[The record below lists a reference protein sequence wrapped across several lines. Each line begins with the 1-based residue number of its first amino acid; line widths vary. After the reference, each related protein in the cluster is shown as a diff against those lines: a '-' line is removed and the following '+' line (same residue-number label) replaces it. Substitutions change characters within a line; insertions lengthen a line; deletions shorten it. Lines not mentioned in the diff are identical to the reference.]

1 MAAALAA
8 VDTALVLQPRNIRAL
23 LFKADHLE
31 RMAESRK
38 ALSFYQGA
46 LRVAETMAQVP
57 TDVEKGLQRASDIC
71 DRQAAQYEDYLL
83 QKLQEKGYKESDS
96 ERFSEAL
103 AIAFGKK
110 PVYYQQPTR
119 FYYPGLAQR
128 AFFKREEFPWL
139 KAIEAET
146 DVIRAELL
154 QLMQDENCF
163 SPYLEAGHGADQ
175 PQFNDM
181 SNVGSMDWS
190 AFFLWKDGELIAENA
205 ARCPR
210 TVAAL
215 SLAPQPMVAGRT
227 PSALFS
233 KLAPGADIAPHHG
246 VINTRLICH
255 LPLIVPQD
263 CGSLRV
269 GNYAREWREGE
280 ALIFDDSIEHEAWN
294 DSPLPRVVLL
304 FDLWR
309 PELDEE
315 ERRWVTETL
324 LAADAYGDT

>member
-1 MAAALAA
+1 
-8 VDTALVLQPRNIRAL
+8 
-23 LFKADHLE
+23 
-31 RMAESRK
+31 
-38 ALSFYQGA
+38 
-46 LRVAETMAQVP
+46 
-57 TDVEKGLQRASDIC
+57 
-71 DRQAAQYEDYLL
+71 
-83 QKLQEKGYKESDS
+83 
-96 ERFSEAL
+96 
-103 AIAFGKK
+103 
-110 PVYYQQPTR
+110 
-119 FYYPGLAQR
+119 
-128 AFFKREEFPWL
+128 
-139 KAIEAET
+139 
-146 DVIRAELL
+146 
-154 QLMQDENCF
+154 
-163 SPYLEAGHGADQ
+163 
-175 PQFNDM
+175 
-181 SNVGSMDWS
+181 
-190 AFFLWKDGELIAENA
+190 
-205 ARCPR
+205 
-210 TVAAL
+210 
-215 SLAPQPMVAGRT
+215 MVAGRT